1 MAGERF
7 RITIDVD
14 EALYRRVYKAFEWGD
29 RNKVMRKVLEQVVT
43 AVETGGQ
50 IVIFYILSGRLPLF
64 ERKNVEKVSK

>member
-29 RNKVMRKVLEQVVT
+29 RNKVMLNHYCPVKV
-43 AVETGGQ
+43 G
-50 IVIFYILSGRLPLF
+50 
-64 ERKNVEKVSK
+64 